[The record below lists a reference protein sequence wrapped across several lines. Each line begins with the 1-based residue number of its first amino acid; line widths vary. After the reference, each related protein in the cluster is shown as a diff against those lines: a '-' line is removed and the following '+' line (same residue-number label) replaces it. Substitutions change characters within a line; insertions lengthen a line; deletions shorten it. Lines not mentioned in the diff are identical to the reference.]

1 MGELTGRGSPY
12 LRSLITGV
20 GTSLDGIV
28 HTLPFL
34 IPVWVCSVVAVH
46 FFPLSSTLRPQVSAR
61 RTGRH

>member
-1 MGELTGRGSPY
+1 
-12 LRSLITGV
+12 V